1 MLTINTHKFFL
12 KNKIKREGKKMLVE
26 LSLPWLIE
34 NENEILTT
42 YSIVFVEQV
51 VEQLVQ

>member
-1 MLTINTHKFFL
+1 
-12 KNKIKREGKKMLVE
+12 MLVE

-42 YSIVFVEQV
+42 YSIVFVEFLFSLVQV